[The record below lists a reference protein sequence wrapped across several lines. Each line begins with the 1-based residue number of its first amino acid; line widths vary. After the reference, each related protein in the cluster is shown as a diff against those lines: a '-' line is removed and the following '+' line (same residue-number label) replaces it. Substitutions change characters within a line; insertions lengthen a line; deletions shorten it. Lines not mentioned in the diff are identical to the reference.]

1 MNKIKKAVLNSPS
14 DVYDNVLYKG
24 LEGFV
29 MNYGHKLLENYPS
42 SNKIVLEVGPGS
54 QPHFKW
60 MNQEGIEKYIV
71 LDSKEQLK
79 KIKATKNLKNKL
91 IKIPIQD
98 KKMLLKY
105 KGKVDRIIAN
115 HVMEHINDPECFL
128 LGMTA
133 MLKKDGVFSI
143 GLPADPGFLWRLGQ
157 LISMKKAM
165 KVYGYKSKEAK
176 DLMWS
181 REHVNAIQR
190 LIAIIKYYFSDIK
203 FSWFPAIIPFINLNL
218 LVVIHLKRSNFRSD
232 K

>member
-1 MNKIKKAVLNSPS
+1 MSEIKKAEISSPYEL
-14 DVYDNVLYKG
+14 YDNVNYKG

-79 KIKATKNLKNKL
+79 KIKAPKNLNNKL

-115 HVMEHINDPECFL
+115 HVMEHVDDPESFL
-128 LGMTA
+128 LDMTA

-157 LISMKKAM
+157 LISMKKAI

-190 LIAIIKYYFSDIK
+190 LMAIIKYYFSDIK
-203 FSWFPAIIPFINLNL
+203 CSWFPAVIPFINLNL

-232 K
+232 E

>member
-1 MNKIKKAVLNSPS
+1 MNKIKKAVLSSPS
-14 DVYDNVLYKG
+14 DVYDNILYKG

-60 MNQEGIEKYIV
+60 MNQKNIEKYIV
-71 LDSKEQLK
+71 LDSKEQLQ
-79 KIKATKNLKNKL
+79 KITVTKDIKDKL
-91 IKIPIQD
+91 IKIPIQS
-98 KKMLLKY
+98 KQMLNKY
-105 KGKVDRIIAN
+105 KGKIDRVIAN
-115 HVMEHINDPECFL
+115 HVMEHINDPESFL
-128 LGMTA
+128 LDMTA

-143 GLPADPGFLWRLGQ
+143 GLPADPGLLWRFGQ

-190 LIAIIKYYFSDIK
+190 LMAIIKYYFSDIK
-203 FSWFPAIIPFINLNL
+203 CSWFPAIIPFINLNL
-218 LVVIHLKRSNFRSD
+218 LVIIHLKRSNFRSHE
-232 K
+232 

>member
-1 MNKIKKAVLNSPS
+1 MNKIKKAVLSSPS
-14 DVYDNVLYKG
+14 DVYDNVLYRG

-79 KIKATKNLKNKL
+79 KIKANKNLKNKL

-115 HVMEHINDPECFL
+115 HVMEHINDPESFL
-128 LGMTA
+128 LDMTA
-133 MLKKDGVFSI
+133 MLKKDGCFSI

-157 LISMKKAM
+157 LISMKKAI

-190 LIAIIKYYFSDIK
+190 LMAIIKYYFSDIRC
-203 FSWFPAIIPFINLNL
+203 SWFPALIPFINLNL
-218 LVVIHLKRSNFRSD
+218 LVVIHLKRSNFRSHE
-232 K
+232 

>member
-1 MNKIKKAVLNSPS
+1 MSKIKKAVLSSPS
-14 DVYDNVLYKG
+14 DVYDNILYKG

-60 MNQEGIEKYIV
+60 MNQKNIEKYIV
-71 LDSKEQLK
+71 IDSKEQLQ
-79 KIKATKNLKNKL
+79 KIKITKDLKNKL
-91 IKIPIQD
+91 VKIPVQN
-98 KKMLLKY
+98 KQMLHKY
-105 KGKVDRIIAN
+105 KGKIDRVIAN
-115 HVMEHINDPECFL
+115 HVMEHIHDPESFL
-128 LGMTA
+128 LDMTA

-143 GLPADPGFLWRLGQ
+143 GLPADPGLLWRFGQ

-190 LIAIIKYYFSDIK
+190 LMAIIKYYFSDIK
-203 FSWFPAIIPFINLNL
+203 CSWFPAIIPFINLNL
-218 LVVIHLKRSNFRSD
+218 LVVIHLKRSNFRSYE
-232 K
+232 